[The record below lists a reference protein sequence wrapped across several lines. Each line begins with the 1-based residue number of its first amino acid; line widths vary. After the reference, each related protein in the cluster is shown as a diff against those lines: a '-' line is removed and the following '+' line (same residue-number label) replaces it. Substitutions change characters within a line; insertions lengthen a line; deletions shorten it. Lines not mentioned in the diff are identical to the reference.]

1 MDTRIE
7 LKQKTKSIL
16 SVAAIAVFLVL
27 VYIGDMN
34 IPAGSSWKM
43 LITVIEKGSIFA
55 LVAAS
60 MNLLNGF
67 TGLFSL
73 GQAGFMLIGAYTYA
87 IFTIPAASHDAVY
100 QYFEGGIIKWSIV
113 EILEAKMGVFG
124 HYLGML
130 IPMIGAGLIVAVIA
144 FLIGIPVLRLKS
156 DYLAIATLGFAEIL
170 RAFFQWNTLGPVTN
184 GSNVLRKYT
193 TYDNAVF
200 PVLISGICIAI
211 IVLLI
216 RSSYGRAFRAIRDD
230 EIAAEAMGIN
240 LFKHKEM
247 SFVIS
252 SFFAG
257 ISGALLAMFQTTIN
271 ATPFNTVMTYEI
283 LLIVV
288 IGGIG
293 SITGS
298 VIGAFLFTAASEWWL
313 RGLDAGRWLGI
324 SSSLMRPGFRK
335 VVFAILIMLIVLFYS
350 QGIMGTREF
359 SWEGFIGGLKNLP
372 ANLKAW
378 PAKHKA
384 KAAARREERAAKAA
398 AKAKAREAKASN
410 EARKAS
416 GEALFTP
423 LPVSDTVMVFDK
435 EGK

>member
-1 MDTRIE
+1 MDTKLE
-7 LKQKTKSIL
+7 LKPRTKSVL
-16 SVAAIAVFLVL
+16 SVAAIAIFLIL
-27 VYIGDMN
+27 VYIGDMT

-43 LITVIEKGSIFA
+43 LITVIEKGSIYA

-100 QYFEGGIIKWSIV
+100 QYFEGGLIKWSIV
-113 EILEAKMGVFG
+113 EILEAHLGVFG
-124 HYLGML
+124 HYVGML
-130 IPMIGAGLIVAVIA
+130 IPMLGAGLIVAVIA

-170 RAFFQWNTLGPVTN
+170 RAFFKWNTLGPITN

-200 PVLISGICIAI
+200 PVIISGICIAI

-216 RSSYGRAFRAIRDD
+216 RSSYGRAFRSIRDD
-230 EIAAEAMGIN
+230 EIAAEAMGVN

-359 SWEGFIGGLKNLP
+359 SWEGFLGWFRNLP

-378 PAKHKA
+378 PARHRA
-384 KAAARREERAAKAA
+384 KAAAKREERAARAA
-398 AKAKAREAKASN
+398 AKAKAREAKEAN

>member
-1 MDTRIE
+1 MDTKIT
-7 LKQKTKSIL
+7 LKPKTRSVL
-16 SVAAIAVFLVL
+16 SAAAIAIFLIL
-27 VYIGDMN
+27 VYIGDMT

-100 QYFEGGIIKWSIV
+100 QYFEGGLIKWSIV
-113 EILEAKMGVFG
+113 EILEAKMGIFG
-124 HYLGML
+124 HYLGMF

-230 EIAAEAMGIN
+230 EIAAEAMGVN
-240 LFKHKEM
+240 LFRHKEM

-359 SWEGFIGGLKNLP
+359 SWEGLIGWFRDLP

-384 KAAARREERAAKAA
+384 KAAARRAERAAKAA
-398 AKAKAREAKASN
+398 AKAKAKEAKASN

>member
-7 LKQKTKSIL
+7 LKPKTKSIL

-170 RAFFQWNTLGPVTN
+170 RAFFQWNTL
-184 GSNVLRKYT
+184 
-193 TYDNAVF
+193 F
-200 PVLISGICIAI
+200 
-211 IVLLI
+211 
-216 RSSYGRAFRAIRDD
+216 
-230 EIAAEAMGIN
+230 
-240 LFKHKEM
+240 
-247 SFVIS
+247 
-252 SFFAG
+252 
-257 ISGALLAMFQTTIN
+257 
-271 ATPFNTVMTYEI
+271 
-283 LLIVV
+283 
-288 IGGIG
+288 
-293 SITGS
+293 
-298 VIGAFLFTAASEWWL
+298 
-313 RGLDAGRWLGI
+313 
-324 SSSLMRPGFRK
+324 SL
-335 VVFAILIMLIVLFYS
+335 Y
-350 QGIMGTREF
+350 
-359 SWEGFIGGLKNLP
+359 
-372 ANLKAW
+372 
-378 PAKHKA
+378 
-384 KAAARREERAAKAA
+384 
-398 AKAKAREAKASN
+398 
-410 EARKAS
+410 
-416 GEALFTP
+416 
-423 LPVSDTVMVFDK
+423 
-435 EGK
+435 

>member
-7 LKQKTKSIL
+7 LKPKTKSIL
-16 SVAAIAVFLVL
+16 SVAAIAVFLIL

-359 SWEGFIGGLKNLP
+359 SWEGLIGWFRDLP

-423 LPVSDTVMVFDK
+423 LPVSDTVMVYDK

>member
-1 MDTRIE
+1 MENTLNSKR
-7 LKQKTKSIL
+7 KAAL
-16 SVAAIAVFLVL
+16 SVICIALFLVF
-27 VYIGDMN
+27 VYIGDN
-34 IPAGSSWKM
+34 TIPPGSAWKM

-55 LVAAS
+55 LVASS

-87 IFTIPAASHDAVY
+87 IFTIPSKSHEAVY
-100 QYFEGGIIKWSIV
+100 QYFNGGLIQWSIV
-113 EILEAKMGVFG
+113 EILEEKMGVFG
-124 HYLGML
+124 HYIGMF
-130 IPMIGAGLIVAVIA
+130 IPMIGAGLLVALIA

-193 TYDNAVF
+193 TYGNAIF
-200 PVLISGICIAI
+200 PVVISGICIAI
-211 IVLLI
+211 ILLLI
-216 RSSYGRAFRAIRDD
+216 NSTYGRAFRAIRDD
-230 EIAAEAMGIN
+230 EIAAEAMGVN

-298 VIGAFLFTAASEWWL
+298 IIGAFLFTAASEWWL
-313 RGLDAGRWLGI
+313 RGLDAGSWLGI

-335 VVFAILIMLIVLFYS
+335 VVFAVLIMLIVLFYA
-350 QGIMGTREF
+350 QGIMGSKEF
-359 SWEGFIGGLKNLP
+359 SWESFFAWCKSRPEAIRT
-372 ANLKAW
+372 W
-378 PAKHKA
+378 PARRKA
-384 KAAARREERAAKAA
+384 KAAARKEARATKAAARAKAKAA
-398 AKAKAREAKASN
+398 ADEGA
-410 EARKAS
+410 ARKAS

-423 LPVSDTVMVFDK
+423 LPVSDEVMVFGK